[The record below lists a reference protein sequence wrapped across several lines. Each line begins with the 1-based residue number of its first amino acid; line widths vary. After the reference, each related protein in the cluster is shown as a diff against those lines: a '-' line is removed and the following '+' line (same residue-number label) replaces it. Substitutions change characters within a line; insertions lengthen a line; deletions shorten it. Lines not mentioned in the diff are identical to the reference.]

1 VEMIRPLK
9 RINRKGFTLVEVVM
23 AVMIGTV
30 GLLALAGLLVKVMT
44 TNRMATDISI
54 ATALARQKIEQIK
67 LTDYNYVQSEL
78 ESNLDEN
85 GNVISGGKYT
95 RITQV
100 TENAAAFNTKTVDV
114 AVYFS
119 PSMQDTIKK
128 AVVSTIIYP

>member
-1 VEMIRPLK
+1 MEMIRPL
-9 RINRKGFTLVEVVM
+9 RRLNRKGFSLVEVVI
-23 AVMIGTV
+23 AIMIGTV
-30 GLLALAGLLVKVMT
+30 GLMALAGILVKVMT

-67 LTDYNYVQSEL
+67 LTEYNYVED
-78 ESNLDEN
+78 EEENNLDAN

-95 RITQV
+95 RITLV
-100 TENAAAFNTKTVDV
+100 TEGTAAFNTKTVDV
-114 AVYFS
+114 TVYFS